1 MPKQK
6 RKYLQIEHAKE
17 LSEGGAHS
25 KLGDKIS
32 NVTDI
37 TNTPQTDWESSRRLE
52 YFDWAEQVINNCLQV
67 NTLLE
72 KYFIYSIQ
80 KGREKLQ

>member
-17 LSEGGAHS
+17 LSEGSALI

-32 NVTDI
+32 NITDI
-37 TNTPQTDWESSRRLE
+37 TNTPPTDRDSSRRLE
-52 YFDWAEQVINNCLQV
+52 YFDWADQVINNCPKV
-67 NTLLE
+67 NTSLE
-72 KYFIYSIQ
+72 KYFKYSNK